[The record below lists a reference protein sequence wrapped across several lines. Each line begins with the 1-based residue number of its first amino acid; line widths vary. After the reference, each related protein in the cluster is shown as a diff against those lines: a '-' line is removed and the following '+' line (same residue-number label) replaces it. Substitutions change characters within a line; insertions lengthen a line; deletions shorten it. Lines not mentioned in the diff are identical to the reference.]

1 MRQPAIPH
9 ASARSIRAAKEVI
22 TPDAGALLTVDE
34 AAERLRTGVRFI
46 RRLIQERR
54 IQYVKVGR
62 HVRIPDA
69 ALNAYIAERTVPSLR
84 EARSSYRKAA

>member
-9 ASARSIRAAKEVI
+9 ASARSPRAVKEVI

-69 ALNAYIAERTVPSLR
+69 ALNAYIVERTVPSLR
-84 EARSSYRKAA
+84 EAQSSYRKAA